1 MLKKTVFLFF
11 LLFQGTSFAQTKI
24 NLEKIDSSVIEVYR
38 HTSKEMVTKEEDAGW
53 LLLSHKLIPQ
63 KESEKFIKF
72 LSQENNF
79 SEDRALLTHD
89 NVQVYFYSKG
99 ELILAFHLSTLTRN
113 MLIEDGKVHYTWSI
127 TPKAAKKFKKLLKR
141 LNLLHLIE
149 DDLLFPY

>member
-1 MLKKTVFLFF
+1 MRNYFF
-11 LLFQGTSFAQTKI
+11 FILCLISFGSFSQTKI
-24 NLEKIDSSVIEVYR
+24 NLGKVDSSVIEVYR

-89 NVQVYFYSKG
+89 NIQVYFYSKG

-127 TPKAAKKFKKLLKR
+127 TPKAAKKFKKLLKK